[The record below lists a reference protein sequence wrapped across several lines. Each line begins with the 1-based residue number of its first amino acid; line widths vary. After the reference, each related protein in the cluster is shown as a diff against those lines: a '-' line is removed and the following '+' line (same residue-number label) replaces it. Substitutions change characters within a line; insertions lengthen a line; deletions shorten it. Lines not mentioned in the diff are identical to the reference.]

1 MKTKEKGI
9 TLIALIVTII
19 VLIILAG
26 VSINLVLGKNV
37 LIEKAKL
44 AKEKSQASS
53 EEEIIKLKIIEN
65 ELNNNYNFGK
75 RLYDKTIENGNR
87 WNIIVLKENNKTY
100 GTDYTYVEKGT
111 QIAKNEISEYSWII
125 NNKTGEIIK
134 LEENSYVELSYNS
147 SVGTTEGLIF
157 NLDPSVIEDANKDNI
172 ESKMGKNVELI
183 NFDWNENSG
192 LTKKSF
198 NFDGVND
205 YIKIQYDN
213 EEEKQTLAKN
223 GFTFEFY
230 GILDGGTSYMP
241 EGTTNNTQ
249 YRGIFCYWNGKESN
263 QALFRF
269 GIDGN
274 PSFMSLK
281 WNAGYGKF
289 LSDYMEADNIQWNI
303 HYKNVYEP
311 GKKHFYTITLNTNE
325 SYKVGEEEYYK
336 QIMYMDGNKLYEGN
350 YNKKSWD
357 KFVNENINDL
367 KYFCIGRSSMQT
379 EGAWHYSKMNAYT
392 LKLYNRGLSEEEI
405 KNNYNKSVA
414 YHDALL

>member
-26 VSINLVLGKNV
+26 ISINLILGENG
-37 LIEKAKL
+37 LIEKAKY
-44 AKEKSQASS
+44 AKEKTQTSS
-53 EEEIIKLKIIEN
+53 EEEIIKLKILEN
-65 ELNNNYNFGK
+65 ELNNNFNLGK
-75 RLYDKTIENGNR
+75 KLYDKTIENGNK
-87 WNIIVLKENNKTY
+87 WDVIVLKENNKTY
-100 GTDYTYVEKGT
+100 GTDYTYIEKGT
-111 QIAKNEISEYSWII
+111 QISNDQRSEFNWII
-125 NNKTGEIIK
+125 NSKTGEIIK
-134 LEENSYVELSYNS
+134 LEEDTYVELSYNS

-241 EGTTNNTQ
+241 EGTTYDAVNK
-249 YRGIFCYWNGKESN
+249 GFFCYWNETENGETPLRFFTNINSN
-263 QALFRF
+263 
-269 GIDGN
+269 
-274 PSFMSLK
+274 SLE
-281 WNAGYGKF
+281 WNAGYGNYK
-289 LSDYMEADNIQWNI
+289 SDYSLKNYQWNI
-303 HYKNVYEP
+303 SYKNVYEP
-311 GKKHFYTITLNTNE
+311 GKKHYYTITLNTKE
-325 SYKVGEEEYYK
+325 SYKVGEEYYYK
-336 QIMYMDGNKLYEGN
+336 QAMYMDGNKLYEGN
-350 YNKKSWD
+350 YNKKCWD
-357 KFVNENINDL
+357 EFVNKNLSNL
-367 KYFCIGRSSMQT
+367 KCFCIGRAAIT
-379 EGAWHYSKMNAYT
+379 YPGAWHYSKMNAYT
-392 LKLYNRGLSEEEI
+392 LKLYNRGLSEEEV